1 MFQKIND
8 FFANQKNSKLL
19 KEISGKYV
27 EKINNTKNIFLYGIF
42 LKQKKSLNHIGNIK
56 LGPIHKYYKSSHIS
70 YFIGEKEY
78 LKKGYTTKAIRMIIK
93 IARQKKV
100 KKLKAGVVEVNYGS
114 IKVVKKN
121 GFKKEATLISEEQ
134 HGNKRYN
141 SLIFGKVL

>member
-1 MFQKIND
+1 
-8 FFANQKNSKLL
+8 
-19 KEISGKYV
+19 
-27 EKINNTKNIFLYGIF
+27 
-42 LKQKKSLNHIGNIK
+42 
-56 LGPIHKYYKSSHIS
+56 
-70 YFIGEKEY
+70 
-78 LKKGYTTKAIRMIIK
+78 MIIK